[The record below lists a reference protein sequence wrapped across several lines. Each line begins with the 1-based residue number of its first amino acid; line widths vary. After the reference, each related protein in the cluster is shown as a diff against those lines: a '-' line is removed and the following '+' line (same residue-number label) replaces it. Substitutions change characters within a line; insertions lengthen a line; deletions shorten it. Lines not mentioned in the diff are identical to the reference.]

1 MEGVHLFL
9 GYSRKDAKVLIEGRQ
24 MVSDRVAGT
33 EEEQQEEVLSTV
45 QQAVSYFTSNNNKVR
60 Q

>member
-1 MEGVHLFL
+1 M